1 MEEIYYK
8 GIIAG
13 VTYCIAVWGTTTVAN
28 FNQLEELHLKAA
40 RFIHKIPCT
49 VPKHEVLGIANW
61 KSLLYIYKRRL
72 AAIMYQAHNDQL
84 PEKFNELFEDQ
95 KNKKRYNLRCK
106 HAIDTPRPNTEFG
119 RLSVRFRGPIV
130 WNALPT
136 EVKEAPSHDAF
147 KARLKTAKSQLET
160 IQFQKGSCNI
170 TARDKD
176 FIYF

>member
-1 MEEIYYK
+1 
-8 GIIAG
+8 
-13 VTYCIAVWGTTTVAN
+13 
-28 FNQLEELHLKAA
+28 
-40 RFIHKIPCT
+40 
-49 VPKHEVLGIANW
+49 
-61 KSLLYIYKRRL
+61 
-72 AAIMYQAHNDQL
+72 MYQAYNDQL

-95 KNKKRYNLRCK
+95 KNKRYNLRCK
-106 HAIDTPRPNTEFG
+106 DAIDTPRPNTEFS

-160 IQFQKGSCNI
+160 IQFQKGSCYI

>member
-1 MEEIYYK
+1 
-8 GIIAG
+8 
-13 VTYCIAVWGTTTVAN
+13 
-28 FNQLEELHLKAA
+28 
-40 RFIHKIPCT
+40 
-49 VPKHEVLGIANW
+49 
-61 KSLLYIYKRRL
+61 
-72 AAIMYQAHNDQL
+72 MYQAHNDQL

-95 KNKKRYNLRCK
+95 KNKKCYNLRCK

-170 TARDKD
+170 AARDKD